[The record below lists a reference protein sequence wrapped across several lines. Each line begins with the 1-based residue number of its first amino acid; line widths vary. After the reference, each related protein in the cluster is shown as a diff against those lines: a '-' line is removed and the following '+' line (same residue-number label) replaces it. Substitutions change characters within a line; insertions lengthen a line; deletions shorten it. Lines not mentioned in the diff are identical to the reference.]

1 MEHELKEANGLKELI
16 DKSDMRKIGGHER
29 DDNKSVKSKENE
41 HVGQIFSSMEEEE
54 ELKESEE
61 LVDKSD
67 MKKIDGQKR
76 DNNNNVQNKE
86 KEQVPTDE
94 SDDEYPIDYAAIV
107 RKRREEQ
114 MKTKVCVDE
123 FFQIYK

>member
-1 MEHELKEANGLKELI
+1 MEHELKEANRLEELA
-16 DKSDMRKIGGHER
+16 DKRDMRKIGEHER
-29 DDNKSVKSKENE
+29 DDKNLQSKENE
-41 HVGQIFSSMEEEE
+41 HVGQTLSSMEE

-61 LVDKSD
+61 LVGKSD

-76 DNNNNVQNKE
+76 DNNNNVQNKD

-114 MKTKVCVDE
+114 KKNKVCVDE